1 MNKKVEDQVL
11 LNFKEWFFIESAA
24 SLNKNDLL
32 STIKGDI
39 DSANTRRYQQEL
51 KNLGEIYFK
60 ELAGTIK
67 QVEDR
72 NSTNNKL
79 KTATFYM
86 LGNPNPLKF
95 DREILTSFYDNRAN
109 VEFIQNYFFSANS
122 VMSPYVPMIYISN
135 LERDNGFTRLE
146 SLNKFFSLLV
156 DIDKKFQE
164 DIQKVETEK
173 FSLFP
178 QGSYTP
184 SRFTPPTKND
194 SGKVNISAILRGG

>member
-72 NSTNNKL
+72 DGTNNKL
-79 KTATFYM
+79 KAATFYM

-109 VEFIQNYFFSANS
+109 VEFIRNYFFSANS

-184 SRFTPPTKND
+184 SRFTPPKED
-194 SGKVNISAILRGG
+194 SRKLDISAILRGR

>member
-1 MNKKVEDQVL
+1 
-11 LNFKEWFFIESAA
+11 
-24 SLNKNDLL
+24 
-32 STIKGDI
+32 
-39 DSANTRRYQQEL
+39 
-51 KNLGEIYFK
+51 
-60 ELAGTIK
+60 
-67 QVEDR
+67 
-72 NSTNNKL
+72 
-79 KTATFYM
+79 M

-184 SRFTPPTKND
+184 SRFTPPKED
-194 SGKVNISAILRGG
+194 SGKLDISAILRGR

>member
-1 MNKKVEDQVL
+1 MNKKAEDQIL
-11 LNFKEWFFIESAA
+11 LNFKEWFFIENTA

-60 ELAGTIK
+60 ELSGTIK
-67 QVEDR
+67 Q
-72 NSTNNKL
+72 TNNNYL

-95 DREILTSFYDNRAN
+95 DKEILTSFYDNRAN
-109 VEFIQNYFFSANS
+109 AEFIQSYFFSANS
-122 VMSPYVPMIYISN
+122 VMSPYVPMIYILN

-184 SRFTPPTKND
+184 SRFTPPKGTD
-194 SGKVNISAILRGG
+194 GGKVNISAILRGG